1 MPKIGSTL
9 NEVTVEYGTTADN
22 DVKDSLITLLTAVIK
37 TTVASGQT
45 LSKIFISATTNGTHE
60 SPRHASGEAID
71 ISRLNGKMIDTYS
84 SDDEVK
90 ALVDAIQ
97 DEADKQTGI
106 RENFGPHFKHK
117 HGTNWTVGGHNDHMH
132 FSVD

>member
-1 MPKIGSTL
+1 MAKIGGTI
-9 NEVTVEYGTTADN
+9 NDVTIEYGTTADN
-22 DVKDSLITLLTAVIK
+22 EVKDSLVTLLKGIVK
-37 TTVASGQT
+37 QTVAPGQT
-45 LSKIFISATTNGTHE
+45 LTKIFISATTNGKHD

-71 ISRLNGKMIDTYS
+71 ISRLNGKKIDTYD
-84 SDDEVK
+84 SDTEVK

-97 DEADKQTGI
+97 DEADKQSGI

-117 HGTNWTVGGHNDHMH
+117 HNTNWTVGGHDDHMH